1 MDFFSSSMDQ
11 MNQELGKTID
21 LPTAT
26 QEFKNLMDRGNY
38 TGIEQKPESENE
50 QADEE
55 QKRAQLE
62 GFMLVY

>member
-1 MDFFSSSMDQ
+1 
-11 MNQELGKTID
+11 
-21 LPTAT
+21 
-26 QEFKNLMDRGNY
+26 MDRGNY